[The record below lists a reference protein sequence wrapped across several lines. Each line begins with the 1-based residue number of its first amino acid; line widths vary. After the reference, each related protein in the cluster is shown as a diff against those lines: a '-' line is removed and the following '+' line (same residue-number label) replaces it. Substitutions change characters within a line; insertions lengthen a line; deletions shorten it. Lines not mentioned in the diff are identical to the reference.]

1 MYNDDWFD
9 EYLMDWA
16 DDDPDDFMDY
26 LNDLYD
32 EIENN

>member
-9 EYLMDWA
+9 DYRADWY